1 MNNMDNLDGD
11 KIIEEA
17 EKSLERLSRK
27 IEQLEYDSKR
37 YVLKYFDRLH
47 DKLFMFNTIF
57 ITGNFALCQINK
69 EFNSLILL
77 LPFCSLSM
85 LIYIEHFMKEI
96 ARKQSYGMFEVN
108 LSEHLNKAE
117 KKYGQVTILSLLIII
132 VSAIE
137 LLYTIY
143 ICIFRF

>member
-37 YVLKYFDRLH
+37 DVLKHFDRLH

-57 ITGNFALCQINK
+57 ITGYFALCQINK

-117 KKYGQVTILSLLIII
+117 KKYNIIRN
-132 VSAIE
+132 VSIPIPLFFKIE
-137 LLYTIY
+137 
-143 ICIFRF
+143 

>member
-37 YVLKYFDRLH
+37 YVLKYFDRLP
-47 DKLFMFNTIF
+47 LYF
-57 ITGNFALCQINK
+57 ITGYFALCQINK

>member
-37 YVLKYFDRLH
+37 DVLKHFDRLH

-57 ITGNFALCQINK
+57 ITGYFALCQINK

-108 LSEHLNKAE
+108 LSEHLNKQ
-117 KKYGQVTILSLLIII
+117 KRNMVRSPYCRYIII
-132 VSAIE
+132 ICFSHRTVVHN
-137 LLYTIY
+137 IY
-143 ICIFRF
+143 LHL

>member
-1 MNNMDNLDGD
+1 MDNLDGD

-37 YVLKYFDRLH
+37 DVLKHFDRLH

-57 ITGNFALCQINK
+57 ITGYFALCQINK
-69 EFNSLILL
+69 EFNSLISL

-117 KKYGQVTILSLLIII
+117 KKYNIIRN
-132 VSAIE
+132 VSIPIPLFFKIE
-137 LLYTIY
+137 
-143 ICIFRF
+143 

>member
-1 MNNMDNLDGD
+1 MENLDGE

-27 IEQLEYDSKR
+27 IEQIEYDSKR
-37 YVLKYFDRLH
+37 DVLKHFDRLH

-57 ITGNFALCQINK
+57 ITGYFALCQISK

-77 LPFCSLSM
+77 LPFFSLSI

-108 LSEHLNKAE
+108 LSEHL
-117 KKYGQVTILSLLIII
+117 KKSEMKYKQVTLLSLLIIV
-132 VSAIE
+132 VSALE

-143 ICIFRF
+143 VCIFKF

>member
-1 MNNMDNLDGD
+1 MDNLDGD

-57 ITGNFALCQINK
+57 ITGYFALCPLFYQ
-69 EFNSLILL
+69 
-77 LPFCSLSM
+77 
-85 LIYIEHFMKEI
+85 YD
-96 ARKQSYGMFEVN
+96 
-108 LSEHLNKAE
+108 AE
-117 KKYGQVTILSLLIII
+117 NP
-132 VSAIE
+132 
-137 LLYTIY
+137 
-143 ICIFRF
+143 

>member
-1 MNNMDNLDGD
+1 MDNLDGD

-37 YVLKYFDRLH
+37 DVLKHFDRLH

-57 ITGNFALCQINK
+57 ITGYFALCQINK

-108 LSEHLNKAE
+108 LSESRKEIWSGHHIVVTYYNCFSHRTVVHNIYLHL
-117 KKYGQVTILSLLIII
+117 
-132 VSAIE
+132 
-137 LLYTIY
+137 
-143 ICIFRF
+143 

>member
-1 MNNMDNLDGD
+1 MNIMDNLDGD

-37 YVLKYFDRLH
+37 DVLKHFDRLH

-57 ITGNFALCQINK
+57 ITGYFALCQINK

-96 ARKQSYGMFEVN
+96 ARK
-108 LSEHLNKAE
+108 
-117 KKYGQVTILSLLIII
+117 
-132 VSAIE
+132 
-137 LLYTIY
+137 
-143 ICIFRF
+143 

>member
-1 MNNMDNLDGD
+1 MMENLDGE

-27 IEQLEYDSKR
+27 IEQIEYDSKR
-37 YVLKYFDRLH
+37 DVLKHFDRLH

-57 ITGNFALCQINK
+57 ITGYFALCQISK

-77 LPFCSLSM
+77 LPFFSLSI

-108 LSEHLNKAE
+108 LSEHLE
-117 KKYGQVTILSLLIII
+117 KSEMKYKQVTLLSLLIIV
-132 VSAIE
+132 VSALE

-143 ICIFRF
+143 VCIFKF

>member
-37 YVLKYFDRLH
+37 DVLKHFDRLH

-57 ITGNFALCQINK
+57 ITGYFALCQINK

-108 LSEHLNKAE
+108 LSEHINKAE
-117 KKYGQVTILSLLIII
+117 KKYNIIRN
-132 VSAIE
+132 VSIPIPLFFKIE
-137 LLYTIY
+137 
-143 ICIFRF
+143 